1 MRIAHEILIN
11 NPIKIKVGEIKINT
25 KKRTGKDEPK
35 ELKTSGQRISELG
48 RETARSEAA
57 VEKEMRYVRQLRQLS
72 KMAVGL
78 VNLSPED
85 NLYQYIAGQLEELVG
100 DCLVIV
106 NSFDEKKEK
115 FCVRSVLGLG
125 KNTNKV
131 LTILKKHPVG
141 MITPINDEAREGL
154 LSGKLEKVPNGLYDL
169 AVGTIPKAACDAIES
184 LLNLGDA
191 YAMGFSWSG
200 RLYGSAVAIL
210 QKGDEIDD
218 PGIIEMFIRQASVA
232 FQRRRAEEALHKAN
246 EELELRVKERTKE
259 LARSNEDLQNEIA
272 ERKKI
277 EEQLRSSLEEK
288 EVLLREIY
296 HRVKNNMQIISSLL
310 RLQARTI
317 ADKELLGIFEAAHN
331 RIKTM
336 AFVHE
341 GLYRSKDLAKID
353 FSDYVKR
360 LTTHLFSVYSSSK
373 KKIDLILDVEEIFL
387 DVNTAIP
394 CGLIINEL
402 VTNSLK
408 HAFPE
413 TDGGEVCVKMKKNL
427 GQFTLTVKD
436 SGIGFPKT
444 IDFRMADTLGMQL
457 VTDTVK
463 QLGGSIRLERRGG
476 TGFTIEFE
484 SAGKGK

>member
-1 MRIAHEILIN
+1 M
-11 NPIKIKVGEIKINT
+11 
-25 KKRTGKDEPK
+25 
-35 ELKTSGQRISELG
+35 KTSDQRISERG
-48 RETARSEAA
+48 GETAESKTA
-57 VEKEMRYVRQLRQLS
+57 VKKELRYVRQLRQLS

-78 VNLSPED
+78 VNLSLED

-106 NSFDEKKEK
+106 NSFDEKTEK
-115 FCVRSVLGLG
+115 FCVRSILGLG
-125 KNTNKV
+125 KNTNK
-131 LTILKKHPVG
+131 ILSILRKHPLG
-141 MITPINDEAREGL
+141 MTTPINDEAREGL

-169 AVGTIPKAACDAIES
+169 AVGSIPKAACDAIEG

-191 YAMGFSWSG
+191 YAMGFSWNG
-200 RLYGSAVAIL
+200 RLYGSAVVFL
-210 QKGDEIDD
+210 RKGDKIDD
-218 PGIIEMFIRQASVA
+218 PGIIEMFMRQASVA
-232 FQRRRAEEALHKAN
+232 FQRRRAEESLHKAN
-246 EELELRVKERTKE
+246 EDLELRVKERTEE
-259 LARSNEDLQNEIA
+259 LAKSNDELQNEIA

-277 EEQLRSSLEEK
+277 EEQLRVSLKEK
-288 EVLLREIY
+288 EVMLREIY

-317 ADKELLGIFEAAHN
+317 EDKELLGIFEAAHS

-373 KKIDLILDVEEIFL
+373 KKIDLILNVEGIFL
-387 DVNTAIP
+387 DVNMAIP

-413 TDGGEVCVKMKKNL
+413 TDRGEVCVKMGKNL
-427 GQFTLTVKD
+427 GRFTLTVKD

-444 IDFRMADTLGMQL
+444 IDFRIADTLGMQL

-463 QLGGSIRLERRGG
+463 QLDGSIRLNRRGG
-476 TGFTIEFE
+476 TMFMIEFGE
-484 SAGKGK
+484 PGKRK